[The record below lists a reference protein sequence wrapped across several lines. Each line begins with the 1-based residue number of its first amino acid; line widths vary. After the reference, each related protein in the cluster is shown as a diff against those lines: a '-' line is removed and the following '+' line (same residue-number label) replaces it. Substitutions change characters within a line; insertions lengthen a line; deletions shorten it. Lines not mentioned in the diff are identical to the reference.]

1 MSLTISRL
9 EAVRCVADSG
19 SYSAA
24 ARHLGVSQPNVS
36 KQIRSLETQ
45 YGIRLFRRER
55 GRLVPTLLCL
65 DLCNA
70 AERMAEA
77 HGDAERMLRRRSS
90 LARGEITIG
99 LGNAM
104 PGMALVAD
112 FHRAYPGVTIRV
124 ETGSHEKITRAVLTH
139 EVDIGVLPDVPPD
152 RRFRR
157 ASLARNAVVAIAPL
171 AHPLAT
177 VGSVT
182 AQQLRRVPLIFRSRG
197 SSTQRVVD
205 RMFAKTG
212 EVPTPFLT
220 LDARDGLYEAVVN
233 GLGIGFLWRHGTSRQ
248 DGVKRLR
255 IEEMKAET
263 DETAFSLVEARGDIV
278 EAFFDTA
285 EGFSAR
291 IAAKVA

>member
-1 MSLTISRL
+1 MTLTISRL

-19 SYSAA
+19 SYAAA
-24 ARHLGVSQPNVS
+24 ARQLGVSQPNVS
-36 KQIRSLETQ
+36 KQIRTLESD
-45 YGIRLFRRER
+45 YGIRLFRREG

-77 HGDAERMLRRRSS
+77 RGDAERMLRRRSS
-90 LARGEITIG
+90 LARGEIAIG
-99 LGNAM
+99 LGNAR

-112 FHRAYPGVTIRV
+112 FHRAYPGVEIRI

-157 ASLARNAVVAIAPL
+157 AGLARNAVVAIAPL
-171 AHPLAT
+171 GHPLAT
-177 VGSVT
+177 GDSVS
-182 AQQLRRVPLIFRSRG
+182 AEQLRREPLIFRARG

-205 RMFAKTG
+205 RMFARTG
-212 EVPTPFLT
+212 EVPVPFLT

-233 GLGIGFLWRHGTSRQ
+233 GLGIGFLWRYGTSRA
-248 DGVKRLR
+248 DGVKRLP
-255 IEEMKAET
+255 IDEMKAET
-263 DETAFSLVEARGDIV
+263 DETAFSLAEARGDIV

-285 EGFSAR
+285 QAFSNRTATGV
-291 IAAKVA
+291 I